1 MAAARCTTAQAS
13 EDLTA
18 EVLRTCVTKCA
29 SLLRLLALGEFNDA
43 ISNLDNIGFTF
54 GSHGVYVG
62 GGSARLILTQFGIT

>member
-1 MAAARCTTAQAS
+1 
-13 EDLTA
+13 
-18 EVLRTCVTKCA
+18 
-29 SLLRLLALGEFNDA
+29 LALGEFNDA